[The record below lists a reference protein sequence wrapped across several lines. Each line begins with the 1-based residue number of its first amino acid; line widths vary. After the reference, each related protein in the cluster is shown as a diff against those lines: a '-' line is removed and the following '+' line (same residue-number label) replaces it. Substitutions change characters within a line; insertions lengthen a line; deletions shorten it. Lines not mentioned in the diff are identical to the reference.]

1 MITSRMALIGRF
13 PIRLASIV
21 ALAMPVAASAQ
32 TECQGPKSDT
42 SIEVTIT
49 GLRDARGQV
58 AVTLYADDS
67 SRFLVKHGSMYSG
80 RVAAAAPVTKMCLYV
95 PKPGVYALAVYHDA
109 NANQKFDRGGLIG
122 LPIEAFGFSNN
133 PPTFVSLP
141 TFRSVRLNIA
151 RSGMTTS
158 ISLKYP

>member
-1 MITSRMALIGRF
+1 MTTPRMALIG
-13 PIRLASIV
+13 LTSI
-21 ALAMPVAASAQ
+21 AAMLLPVAAQAQ
-32 TECQGPKSDT
+32 AECQGPKSET
-42 SIEVTIT
+42 SIEVTVM
-49 GLRDARGQV
+49 GLRDAKGQV
-58 AVTLYADDS
+58 AVTLYADDPS
-67 SRFLVKHGSMYSG
+67 HFLVKHGSLYSG
-80 RVAAAAPVTKMCLYV
+80 RVTAVAPVTKMCLYV

-122 LPIEAFGFSNN
+122 LPIEAYGFSNN

>member
-1 MITSRMALIGRF
+1 MFTARTALIG
-13 PIRLASIV
+13 LTSIA
-21 ALAMPVAASAQ
+21 ALSVPVAGHAEA
-32 TECQGPKSDT
+32 ECQGPRSET
-42 SIEVTIT
+42 SIEVTVS

-95 PKPGVYALAVYHDA
+95 PRPGVYALAVYHDA
-109 NANQKFDRGGLIG
+109 NANGKFDRGGLIG
-122 LPIEAFGFSNN
+122 LPLEAYGFSNN

-141 TFRSVRLNIA
+141 SFRSVRLDIA
-151 RSGMTTS
+151 RSGMTTN
-158 ISLKYP
+158 IKLKYP

>member
-1 MITSRMALIGRF
+1 MFTARTALIG
-13 PIRLASIV
+13 LTSIA
-21 ALAMPVAASAQ
+21 ALSGPVAGHAEA
-32 TECQGPKSDT
+32 ECQGPRSET
-42 SIEVTIT
+42 SIEVTVS

-95 PKPGVYALAVYHDA
+95 PRPGVYALAVYHDA
-109 NANQKFDRGGLIG
+109 NANGKFDRGGLIG
-122 LPIEAFGFSNN
+122 LPLEAYGFSNN

-141 TFRSVRLNIA
+141 SFRSVRLDIA
-151 RSGMTTS
+151 RSGMTTN
-158 ISLKYP
+158 IKLKYP

>member
-1 MITSRMALIGRF
+1 MIKFTMAQVGLLSIAALAF
-13 PIRLASIV
+13 PITAN
-21 ALAMPVAASAQ
+21 AQ

-42 SIEVTIT
+42 SIEVTVT
-49 GLRDARGQV
+49 GLRDAKGQI

-67 SRFLVKHGSMYSG
+67 SRFLVKRGSMYTG
-80 RVAAAAPVTKMCLYV
+80 RVSAVAPATTMCLYV

-109 NANQKFDRGGLIG
+109 NANQKFDRGGFIG
-122 LPIEAFGFSNN
+122 LPIEAYGFSNN

-141 TFRSVRLNIA
+141 SFRSVRLNIA

-158 ISLKYP
+158 IKLKYP